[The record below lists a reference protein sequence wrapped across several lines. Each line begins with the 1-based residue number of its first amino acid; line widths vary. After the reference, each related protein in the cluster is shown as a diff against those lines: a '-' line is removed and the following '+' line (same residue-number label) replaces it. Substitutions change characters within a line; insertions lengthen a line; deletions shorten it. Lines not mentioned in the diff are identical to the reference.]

1 METSPFLKCLF
12 GILVVFLG
20 IPLEHIRD
28 IFQADTAAKRL
39 NRFRRLV
46 KHVIRVDNA
55 DLDPGVVSV
64 RDCVIVVARCD
75 ARSDQVSCAQ
85 IVESPAQLVVP
96 CFGGVVVVEPCH
108 LVQRGDRAAVV
119 RGDAEMG
126 ITNEESEMESR
137 EDLVGY
143 YGGISWF
150 WVRWVRIGLLF
161 GVDAVLMGGF
171 HGIVVI
177 VTN

>member
-12 GILVVFLG
+12 GIPVVFLG
-20 IPLEHIRD
+20 IPLEHIRG
-28 IFQADTAAKRL
+28 IFKADAATKCL
-39 NRFRRLV
+39 NRFCRLV
-46 KHVIRVDNA
+46 KHVIRVDDA

-64 RDCVIVVARCD
+64 RDCVIVARCD

-85 IVESPAQLVVP
+85 IIESPTQLVVP
-96 CFGGVVVVEPCH
+96 CFRGVVVVEPRH

-126 ITNEESEMESR
+126 ITNEEGEMESG

-143 YGGISWF
+143 YGGIARF
-150 WVRWVRIGLLF
+150 WVRWVRIGF
-161 GVDAVLMGGF
+161 PFSVDAVLMSF

-177 VTN
+177 VTS